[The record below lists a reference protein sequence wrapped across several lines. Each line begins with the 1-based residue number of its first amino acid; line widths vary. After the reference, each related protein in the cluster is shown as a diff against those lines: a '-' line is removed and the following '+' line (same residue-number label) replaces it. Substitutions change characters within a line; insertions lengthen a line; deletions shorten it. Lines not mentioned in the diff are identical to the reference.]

1 MTNRKR
7 CWIGGLAAL
16 GLLAVLGWGG
26 FAWFQHNGLPR
37 RWGVV
42 ENNAIFRS
50 GQIPARQV
58 RNILVRHNIRL
69 IIDLTFEEPANADQQ
84 AERRVAREL
93 GIQYL
98 NCPMYGGG
106 VGEVDHYARAIAA
119 LVQAQREN
127 RPALI
132 HCAAGVQRTG
142 VVVAVYRLLIQ
153 KKPPALVVRELRQY
167 GWDPNQNQELRQ
179 FLNSHLGAIAAAL
192 KAQGIIEQVPEPLP
206 QL

>member
-16 GLLAVLGWGG
+16 GLLVVLGWGG
-26 FAWFQHNGLPR
+26 FGWFQPGGLPR

-42 ENNAIFRS
+42 EAHAIFRS
-50 GQIPARQV
+50 GQIPARQI
-58 RNILVRHNIRL
+58 RNVLARHNIRL
-69 IIDLTFEEPANADQQ
+69 IIDLTFEEPANTDQQ
-84 AERRVAREL
+84 AERQAAREL

-119 LVQAQREN
+119 LVQARREN

-142 VVVAVYRLLIQ
+142 GVVAVYRLLIE
-153 KKPPALVVRELRQY
+153 KKSPETVVRELRQY
-167 GWDPNQNQELRQ
+167 GWDPNQHPELRQ
-179 FLNSHLGAIAAAL
+179 FLNSHIGAIAAEL
-192 KAQGIIEQVPEPLP
+192 KAQGIIKQVPEPLP